1 MGLFKKVSDK
11 EILETR
17 NNIFCNNGIPALK
30 KNKFEESPFSTAW
43 FGKNNLGDY
52 TYELCRL
59 SKKLQLEVLTIHISS
74 GDEWIKVFLNVFQLN
89 PNPSKMDDLNGLDGL
104 QYSLP
109 PNSLT
114 KMRLRNDD
122 QKGPPLFNM
131 FLPEHKLK
139 SFNSQS
145 GLEKRAEELGALIE
159 KDMQNIDSFVK
170 RWHELHTPKET
181 DWEGIVNE

>member
-1 MGLFKKVSDK
+1 MRLLKKISDK
-11 EILETR
+11 EVLETR
-17 NNIFCNNGIPALK
+17 NKIFCNNGIPALK
-30 KNKFEESPFSTAW
+30 ENKFVESPFSTAW

-59 SKKLQLEVLTIHISS
+59 SRELQLEVITTHISS

-89 PNPSKMDDLNGLDGL
+89 PIPSKIDDLKDIDGL

-122 QKGPPLFNM
+122 Y
-131 FLPEHKLK
+131 
-139 SFNSQS
+139 
-145 GLEKRAEELGALIE
+145 
-159 KDMQNIDSFVK
+159 KDLLYSICYFCLNIS
-170 RWHELHTPKET
+170 
-181 DWEGIVNE
+181 